1 MARWLILLFAIAFA
15 AAAPSAA
22 VRAEEGHMKGLQF
35 RGVGLLVPDVPATV
49 RFYESAFGLKLRY
62 MHPSSGYAE
71 LDSGSTFLAF
81 LSERFVKDANLLAG
95 WIAVA
100 LVVFAGWRPW
110 PSFFAAI
117 LFGCIEA
124 IIPYINAAGIR
135 VPQYLMLMTPYAA
148 TLAVMMW
155 VGVTQRARQ

>member
-1 MARWLILLFAIAFA
+1 
-15 AAAPSAA
+15 
-22 VRAEEGHMKGLQF
+22 VKG
-35 RGVGLLVPDVPATV
+35 
-49 RFYESAFGLKLRY
+49 FGLRNGLEVGGRQNDQGEV
-62 MHPSSGYAE
+62 HRRG
-71 LDSGSTFLAF
+71 AF
-81 LSERFVKDANLLAG
+81 DRPRHTDLPGMMGGRG